1 MAVNRA
7 KQRMLERKPAI
18 GGEVGDPRYII
29 DLEKSPTTVSEETMS
44 VPRALP
50 PLYDGTIRRRNG

>member
-1 MAVNRA
+1 MAADRV
-7 KQRMLERKPAI
+7 KQRMLTGKPAI

-44 VPRALP
+44 VVKVFAA
-50 PLYDGTIRRRNG
+50 TQ